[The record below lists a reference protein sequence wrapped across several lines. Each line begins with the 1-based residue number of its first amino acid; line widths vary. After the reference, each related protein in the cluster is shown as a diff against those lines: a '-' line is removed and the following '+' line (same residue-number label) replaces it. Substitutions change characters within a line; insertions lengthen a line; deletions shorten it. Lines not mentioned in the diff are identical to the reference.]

1 MSNYTFSTATRDE
14 VKSIILTNHYAHRM
28 PMVQHAFKITDGDTI
43 VGIITFGIPA
53 SRALV
58 VGVAGVENAEHV
70 VELNRLWT
78 VDNLPRNTLSEFV
91 AHALRS
97 IGDKIVV
104 SYSDKGMHHN
114 GYIYQATNF
123 KFTGQTKLRTDVY
136 TGEGK
141 HSRHYDKSK
150 TNRRIVRSP
159 KNRYVIVVG
168 NKRFKRAM
176 YKVLN
181 YPILPYPK
189 GDNQSYKIG
198 DSKPEVVFDRN
209 ETTLEEILEK
219 ENL

>member
-14 VKSIILTNHYAHRM
+14 VKSIILANHYAHRM

-168 NKRFKRAM
+168 NKRFKKAM
-176 YKVLN
+176 YKALN

-189 GDNQSYKIG
+189 GDNQNYKVG

-209 ETTLEEILEK
+209 ETTLEEVLEK

>member
-1 MSNYTFSTATRDE
+1 M
-14 VKSIILTNHYAHRM
+14 
-28 PMVQHAFKITDGDTI
+28 
-43 VGIITFGIPA
+43 
-53 SRALV
+53 
-58 VGVAGVENAEHV
+58 
-70 VELNRLWT
+70 ELNRLWT

-91 AHALRS
+91 AHALHS

-141 HSRHYDKSK
+141 PSRHYDKSK
-150 TNRRIVRSP
+150 TNRRIVCSP

-168 NKRFKRAM
+168 NKRFKKAM
-176 YKVLN
+176 YKALN

-209 ETTLEEILEK
+209 ETTLEEVLEN